1 MLGTKKRT
9 DVVIIGGG
17 MVGLALTCALSEAG
31 IASYVV
37 EKDNLDDQLLP
48 AFDGRVSAISL
59 GSERVLDAI
68 GAWQYM
74 LPEAE
79 PISDIRVVDGYS
91 TAYAHYN
98 FKDVGD
104 VPVGHMVENR
114 HLRIG
119 LVKAARTAKHVTL
132 HTSASVK
139 NIMRDD
145 YKAIVTLEDGTEIT
159 AALLCACDGK
169 RSKTR
174 ADAGIKVHEAGYNQ
188 TAIVCTIEHTLSH
201 EGLALERF
209 LPHGPFAV
217 LPMKGGMRSAVV
229 WSEEDAIAKQMLAL
243 DKKEFEREIKVRL
256 GDYLGDIECNGK
268 RFSYPLFLSLADTYI
283 DKRLALVGDSAHGIH
298 PIAGQGVNV
307 GFRDVAV
314 IAELLEDTMKLGGDM
329 GSQPL
334 LQHYQQWR
342 RFDIVSMGAVTD
354 GITRLF
360 SNDLKSLTLGRRTG
374 LKIVENIPPLKRVF
388 MRHAMGLMGD
398 LPRMMQDKNAA

>member
-1 MLGTKKRT
+1 MLGTKKRA

-17 MVGLALTCALSEAG
+17 MVGLALACALSRAG
-31 IASYVV
+31 ISSYVV

-98 FKDVGD
+98 FRDVGD

-114 HLRIG
+114 HLRTG
-119 LVKAARTAKHVTL
+119 LVKAARAAKHVTL
-132 HTSASVK
+132 HTSTTVK
-139 NIMRDD
+139 NSVRDD
-145 YKAIVTLEDGTEIT
+145 YKVVVSLEDGTQIT
-159 AALLCACDGK
+159 ASLLAACDGK
-169 RSKTR
+169 RSRTR
-174 ADAGIKVHEAGYNQ
+174 AEAGIKVQEAGYNQ

-209 LPHGPFAV
+209 LPHGPFAA
-217 LPMKGGMRSAVV
+217 LPMKGGMRSAIV
-229 WSEEDAIAKQMLAL
+229 WSEADDIARQMLAL
-243 DKKEFEREIKVRL
+243 GKKEFEHEIKTRL

-268 RFSYPLFLSLADTYI
+268 RFSYPLFLSIAETYI

-314 IAELLEDTMKLGGDM
+314 IAELLEDAMKLGGDI
-329 GSQPL
+329 GSDSL
-334 LQHYQQWR
+334 LRHYQQWR
-342 RFDIVSMGAVTD
+342 RFDIVSMSAVTD

-360 SNDLKSLTLGRRTG
+360 SNDLKSLTLGRRAG
-374 LKIVENIPPLKRVF
+374 LRVVENIPPLKRVF
-388 MRHAMGLMGD
+388 MRHAMGLIGD
-398 LPRMMQDKNAA
+398 LPRLMQDKKAA